1 MTMKLTERVY
11 ESLANWGDHPVIIEL
26 MADKQPVYI
35 SAGDYRARIDEIKAF
50 MIKSGILKNHIVA
63 LFLKNSADFAA
74 IFLALIDI
82 GAKPIPINLAFRKM
96 ELDEIF
102 SNADP
107 HAIITESDHIHVLQ
121 SYINNRI
128 LVERLDGKLSTR
140 HSGKK
145 NAINEPADFDE
156 ALASINYT
164 YRGYGYPLGA
174 MVPHSQYLM
183 GTEILEEAVQLK
195 KGERLLVILPMPHIF
210 TLIGCVFLPLV
221 YKITSVISSSRN
233 PLRLFEHIQKYNID
247 NVLAVP
253 ELYELFINLRDSAQD
268 ITTLKAFLSG
278 GSILPKENFYK
289 LIDTFNVDLIH
300 GYGLTEFT
308 PVSRNIRGSI
318 KPGTIGT
325 VCKGLEC
332 RIMSPDAHGSGEI
345 MIKTGNMTH
354 AYYKRTSETRD
365 AFDNGWFGTGDIG
378 RIEDGYLIFE
388 HEKKGTRKVK
398 GNMVDLEEVKFA
410 LLQCTGIKDVLV
422 EYNMNKL
429 SAHIATD
436 SNKEF
441 SEYIIYIK
449 KMLEQLIATYKI
461 PATFVKL

>member
-1 MTMKLTERVY
+1 MRNRGMGRFLGELRNQKVAVAGLMVTFFFILIAA
-11 ESLANWGDHPVIIEL
+11 LAPL
-26 MADKQPVYI
+26 LPI
-35 SAGDYRARIDEIKAF
+35 SDPF
-50 MIKSGILKNHIVA
+50 A
-63 LFLKNSADFAA
+63 LS
-74 IFLALIDI
+74 
-82 GAKPIPINLAFRKM
+82 
-96 ELDEIF
+96 
-102 SNADP
+102 
-107 HAIITESDHIHVLQ
+107 
-121 SYINNRI
+121 
-128 LVERLDGKLSTR
+128 R
-140 HSGKK
+140 HSYK
-145 NAINEPADFDE
+145 AP
-156 ALASINYT
+156 S
-164 YRGYGYPLGA
+164 
-174 MVPHSQYLM
+174 SQYLM

-325 VCKGLEC
+325 VCNGLEC